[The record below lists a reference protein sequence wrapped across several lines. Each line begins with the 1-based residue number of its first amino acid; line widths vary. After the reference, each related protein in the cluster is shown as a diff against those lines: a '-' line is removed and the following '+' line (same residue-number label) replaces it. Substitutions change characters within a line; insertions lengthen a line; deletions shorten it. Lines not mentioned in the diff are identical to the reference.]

1 MEQAGG
7 FSNKRFNSWIGLGLL
22 AVALP
27 LQAQPALSPAPELAQ
42 NLVKLAQN
50 DEFMDMRQMAAAL
63 QLPHLPE
70 KVIWHGPAGLAE
82 KTTFFAVYDPPS
94 ANPVSKVVFT
104 WAPGHRTGAMG
115 SPPQMFTNV
124 RIVFDKR
131 HCPAVA
137 PVAAASQQKPTAVSV
152 PPSPHVQNGRPY
164 TFYSFKFPAPHG
176 QSDAYLHVEPDR
188 CEITLNKVRDL

>member
-63 QLPHLPE
+63 QLPQLPE
-70 KVIWHGPAGLAE
+70 KVIWHGL
-82 KTTFFAVYDPPS
+82 
-94 ANPVSKVVFT
+94 
-104 WAPGHRTGAMG
+104 
-115 SPPQMFTNV
+115 
-124 RIVFDKR
+124 
-131 HCPAVA
+131 
-137 PVAAASQQKPTAVSV
+137 V
-152 PPSPHVQNGRPY
+152 PFLWYWSLKQ
-164 TFYSFKFPAPHG
+164 
-176 QSDAYLHVEPDR
+176 DDL
-188 CEITLNKVRDL
+188 ILNNAR